1 MLPPSVQAP
10 SSADGPASD
19 LDEED
24 ILKEVAILRGL
35 GDSPF
40 VLRLREY
47 YLAAEAGV
55 VYLVTDLLLGG
66 QLLDALLA
74 QREGAYGERDARAA
88 FTAVRQRAYSSVV
101 VVCAALTRRAA
112 RAGAAAARPAL
123 PARARHH
130 APRRQG
136 TRSPR
141 LFPSHSCCPN

>member
-1 MLPPSVQAP
+1 
-10 SSADGPASD
+10 

-88 FTAVRQRAYSSVV
+88 FTAVRKRSYSACFA
-101 VVCAALTRRAA
+101 CAALTRRAA
-112 RAGAAAARPAL
+112 LRAAAARPAL

-136 TRSPR
+136 T
-141 LFPSHSCCPN
+141 L